1 MELLFWIVQISS
13 SVFRNSIDFII
24 DVAFNLTF
32 INQTYDMEWLLN

>member
-24 DVAFNLTF
+24 DVPFNLTF
-32 INQTYDMEWLLN
+32 VNQTYDLECLLN